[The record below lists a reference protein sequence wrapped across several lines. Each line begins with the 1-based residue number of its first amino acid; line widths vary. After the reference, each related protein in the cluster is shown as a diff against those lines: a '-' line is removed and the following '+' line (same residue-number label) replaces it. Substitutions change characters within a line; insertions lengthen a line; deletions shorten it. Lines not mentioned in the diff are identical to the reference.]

1 MNAKML
7 VTAAM
12 FSLALAA
19 CGQQSSIEETA
30 AQDDMSFSNDAA
42 MADEAGA
49 AVDEAMDATMD
60 ATEETMSDATEAVD
74 ETADATEGAMGGE
87 TPAE

>member
-49 AVDEAMDATMD
+49 AVDEAMDA
-60 ATEETMSDATEAVD
+60 AEESMSDATEAVD